1 MAWLV
6 LGWLFE
12 INGSAVVVSVW
23 QAEIQAELQGIKMAL
38 QHSDKWLLQSNCS
51 VLLQAV
57 KGSHMDRSLLGFIIK
72 EIKLMSQRSRELL
85 LKKTGRI
92 KIGLQIFRKLCSG

>member
-1 MAWLV
+1 
-6 LGWLFE
+6 
-12 INGSAVVVSVW
+12 VVVSVW

-38 QHSDKWLLQSNCS
+38 QHTDKRLLQSDCS

-57 KGSHMDRSLLGFIIK
+57 KVSHMHRSLLGFIIK

>member
-38 QHSDKWLLQSNCS
+38 QHSDKW
-51 VLLQAV
+51 
-57 KGSHMDRSLLGFIIK
+57 
-72 EIKLMSQRSRELL
+72 
-85 LKKTGRI
+85 
-92 KIGLQIFRKLCSG
+92 